1 MEVIDG
7 DDQEEEMIT
16 TDKSEQLDGFQSS
29 TESERQQTF
38 EKQQQHMSKQ
48 VVTMNKRYL
57 GSHQLIG
64 KQFEKWQQHMSEQ
77 VVNHPQE
84 IPGVTSFGKRFIHI
98 I

>member
-1 MEVIDG
+1 MEVTDNG
-7 DDQEEEMIT
+7 DQEIT

-38 EKQQQHMSKQ
+38 EKQWQHMSKQ
-48 VVTMNKRYL
+48 VVIMNKRYP

-64 KQFEKWQQHMSEQ
+64 KQFEKRQQHMREQ
-77 VVNHPQE
+77 VVNTQQE